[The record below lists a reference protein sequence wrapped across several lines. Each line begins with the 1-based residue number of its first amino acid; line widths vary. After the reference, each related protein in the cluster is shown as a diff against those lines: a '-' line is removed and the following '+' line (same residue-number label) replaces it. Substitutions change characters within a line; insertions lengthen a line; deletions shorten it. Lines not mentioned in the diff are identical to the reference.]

1 MRIGITKKVMG
12 LFTIGAVLFF
22 MTAASSFFIMNRLYG
37 MIQETDSALK
47 KAELA
52 DNLRNEVNRLFIIV
66 TGFLVTG
73 DEAARDRFDLTINE
87 ITALLAEIRSQ
98 EGSERWH
105 ETADHMGKDA
115 ALYAEKAL
123 EILYVEHPVG
133 NEKGIGL
140 IKELDLL
147 GQDILK
153 EAEGFYEIARKEVEQ
168 KQSNAMSLK
177 GFLTAF
183 ALSASGILFLSM
195 LVSYL
200 YLRKSIINPLREL
213 HRGAE
218 IIANGGLSHR
228 LNISTGDEIEDL
240 AHEFNVM
247 AESLQNARADL
258 DKKMLNLYALYNISK
273 VLSSGFETGDVLKN
287 AIQSL
292 DSSLNIDF
300 AMIMLVDHDARELS
314 MSAHTASAGKEFVN
328 RKYRMGEGI
337 FGLAVIDGKAR
348 ILDSLALRNEFKDTP
363 GLNLDFSSALII
375 PLSVQGRTI
384 GLLNVFRRAP
394 GSFSNDEFNLL
405 VTVSE
410 HITLAL
416 ENERLYSETRM
427 LATTDGLT
435 GLCNHRFFRIR
446 LDEEIERGRRYG
458 HPFSLIMIDVDYFKN
473 YNDSNGH
480 LAGDSVLREIG
491 SLLKLKLRFSDLVA
505 RYGGEE
511 FVVILSETD
520 KQSALSMAERLRAA
534 VQDHQFPFG
543 ERQPGGRLT
552 ISLGVASFPLDATY
566 SDELVKEADSAL
578 YLAKSAGKNRV
589 CGSEIITGD

>member
-37 MIQETDSALK
+37 MIHETDSALK

-73 DEAARDRFDLTINE
+73 NEEARDRFDDSVNRITELLT
-87 ITALLAEIRSQ
+87 EIRSQ
-98 EGSERWH
+98 EGGERWH

-228 LNISTGDEIEDL
+228 LNISTGDEIEEL
-240 AHEFNVM
+240 ANEFNFM
-247 AESLQNARADL
+247 AGSLQKARADL
-258 DKKMLNLYALYNISK
+258 DRKVLELYMLYNISK
-273 VLSSGFETGDVLKN
+273 VLSS
-287 AIQSL
+287 SL
-292 DSSLNIDF
+292 EKSDLLTKAVEFAGSGLNIDL
-300 AMIMLVDHDARELS
+300 ATVMLVDHETQELS
-314 MSAHTASAGKEFVN
+314 MGAHTASAGEVFAK

-337 FGLAVIDGKAR
+337 FGLAAADGKAR
-348 ILDSLALRNEFKDTP
+348 ILDSVALKNELSQDTL
-363 GLNLDFSSALII
+363 GLHFDFSSAVII
-375 PLSVQGRTI
+375 PLSTQGRII
-384 GLLNVFRRAP
+384 GLLSLFRRAP
-394 GSFSNDEFNLL
+394 GSFSNEEFNLL

-416 ENERLYSETRM
+416 ENERLYREIKT
-427 LATTDGLT
+427 LAITDGLT
-435 GLCNHRFFRIR
+435 GLYNHRFFRTK
-446 LDEEIERGRRYG
+446 LEEEVERGRRYG
-458 HPFSLIMIDVDYFKN
+458 HPFSLIMIDVDNFKT
-473 YNDSNGH
+473 YNDLNGH
-480 LAGDSVLREIG
+480 LAGDSVLRELG
-491 SLLKLKLRFSDLVA
+491 CLLKLNLRSSDSVA

-511 FVVILSETD
+511 FVVLLSETD

-534 VQDHQFPFG
+534 VQDHSFPFR
-543 ERQPGGRLT
+543 ERQPGGMLT

-566 SDELVKEADSAL
+566 PDELVKKADAAL

-589 CGSEIITGD
+589 HGSEML